1 MTDME
6 NSKIRI
12 LMEEVLEALSGAIV
26 VDDQAR
32 IVYLNKKYAQI
43 LNVDRN
49 AVVGE
54 PVEKIIPHTRMPL
67 VLKTGKEEIGSI
79 FELKNGGTIV
89 CNRIPI
95 HNDEKVI
102 GAVSFTTFT
111 KMDELTTF
119 MRQIQRLNTEIDMY
133 KKELSKLQGA
143 RYSFDQL
150 IGESPVIQKLKTL
163 AVKVA
168 QTKSTVLISGE
179 TGTGKE
185 FFSHAIHQLSPRN
198 HRPFVRLN
206 CAAIPKDLLESE
218 LFGYDEGAFT
228 GAKKAGKPG
237 KFELAHGGTLLLDEI
252 NELPLTLQSK
262 LLRVIQEKEIDRVGG
277 LHPIPVDVRLICTT
291 NRILGS
297 LVKQGLFREDLYYRI
312 NVVELN
318 IPPLRE
324 RLEDLPALI
333 EYCINRINSEL
344 GLSIDGVEDQV
355 LKLFSAYHW
364 PGNIR
369 ELDHALERVSNEI
382 LCGVLPIDNFD
393 FLKKRMSSSL
403 ATNSSSES
411 LSLEEI
417 RANVEHVAIQKALL
431 QAKGNKTIAAQIL
444 GIDRSVL
451 YDKIRK
457 YGVSS

>member
-1 MTDME
+1 MTDLD

-26 VDDQAR
+26 VDAHGR

-43 LNVDRN
+43 LSVDRN
-49 AVVGE
+49 TVMGE
-54 PVEKIIPHTRMPL
+54 PVEKIIPHTRMPF
-67 VLKTGKEEIGSI
+67 VLKSGKEEIGSI

-95 HNDEKVI
+95 YNEDKVI

-133 KKELSKLQGA
+133 KKELCKLQGA
-143 RYSFDQL
+143 KYSIEQI
-150 IGESPVIQKLKTL
+150 IGKAPAIQKLKEL
-163 AVKVA
+163 APKVA

-185 FFSHAIHQLSPRN
+185 FFSQAIHQLSPRN

-206 CAAIPKDLLESE
+206 CAAIPRDLLESE

-228 GAKKAGKPG
+228 GAKKTGKLG

-277 LHPIPVDVRLICTT
+277 LHPVQIDVRLICTT
-291 NRILGS
+291 NQNLS
-297 LVKQGLFREDLYYRI
+297 NLVKQGVFREDLYYRI

-333 EYCINRINSEL
+333 EYCLCRINKEL
-344 GLSIDGVEDQV
+344 GLSIQGVSEDV
-355 LKLFSAYHW
+355 MKLFSSYHW

-369 ELDHALERVSNEI
+369 ELDHALERVSNEV
-382 LCGVLPIDNFD
+382 LCGILTIENFD
-393 FLKKRMSSSL
+393 FIIKRI
-403 ATNSSSES
+403 ASSEAIS
-411 LSLEEI
+411 PSNNDLSLEEL
-417 RANVEHVAIQKALL
+417 RANVEHTAIKKALL
-431 QAKGNKTIAAQIL
+431 QAKGNKTVAAQIL

-457 YGVSS
+457 YGASS